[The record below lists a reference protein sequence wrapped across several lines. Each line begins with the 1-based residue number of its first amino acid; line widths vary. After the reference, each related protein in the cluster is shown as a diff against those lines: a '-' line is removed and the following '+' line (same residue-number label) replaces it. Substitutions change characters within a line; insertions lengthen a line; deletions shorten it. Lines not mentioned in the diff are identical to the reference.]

1 MLEGLSWHWRCFLHL
16 NRNHFYTVNTSLHPS
31 VSRPERVFVVGA
43 TGYIGKFVVREL
55 VGRGYDVVS
64 FARERSGVG
73 SKTRAGET
81 CSQLKGSEVRFGDV
95 SHMESLKQ
103 RGIRGEHF
111 DVVVSCLTS
120 RNGGVK
126 DSWNIDYQATR
137 NALDAGKAA
146 GATHFVLLSA
156 ICVQKPLLEFQR
168 AKLKFE
174 HELQQSG
181 LTWSIVRPTAF
192 FKSIAGQVESVKKG
206 KPFVM
211 FGNGELT
218 SCKLIS
224 EADLARFI
232 ADCLEDPAK
241 QNKILPIGGPG
252 KAISFREQGEMLF
265 ELLGRPPKFKS
276 MPIQMFDVI
285 IPVLSLLAKIFPKMQ
300 DKAEFARIGKYYCSE
315 SMLVLNPQTGKY
327 DADMTPSYGSDTLRD
342 FYKRALKDGLAGQ
355 ELGEHSMF

>member
-1 MLEGLSWHWRCFLHL
+1 
-16 NRNHFYTVNTSLHPS
+16 VNTSLHSPP
-31 VSRPERVFVVGA
+31 RRHERVFVVGA

-55 VGRGYDVVS
+55 VARGYEVVS

-73 SKTRAGET
+73 SMTRADET
-81 CSQLKGSEVRFGDV
+81 RAQLQGSEVRFGDV
-95 SHMESLKQ
+95 SNMESLTKN
-103 RGIRGEHF
+103 GICGEHF

-174 HELQQSG
+174 QELKESD

-206 KPFVM
+206 KPFVT

-218 SCKLIS
+218 SCKPIS
-224 EADLARFI
+224 ESDLARFI
-232 ADCLEDPAK
+232 ADCLEDPEK

-252 KAISFREQGEMLF
+252 RALSHKEQGEMLF
-265 ELLGRPPKFKS
+265 ELLGRPPKFKH

-285 IPVLSLLAKIFPKMQ
+285 IPLMSLLAKIFPKLQ

-327 DADMTPSYGSDTLRD
+327 DADLTPSYGSDTLRD
-342 FYKRALKDGLAGQ
+342 FYKRVLKEGIAGQ

>member
-1 MLEGLSWHWRCFLHL
+1 M
-16 NRNHFYTVNTSLHPS
+16 NTSLHSPP
-31 VSRPERVFVVGA
+31 RRHERVFVVGA

-55 VGRGYDVVS
+55 VARGYEVVS

-73 SKTRAGET
+73 SMTRADET
-81 CSQLKGSEVRFGDV
+81 RAQLQGSEVRFGDV
-95 SHMESLKQ
+95 SNMESLTKN
-103 RGIRGEHF
+103 GICGEHF

-174 HELQQSG
+174 QELKESG

-206 KPFVM
+206 KPFVT

-218 SCKLIS
+218 SCKPIS
-224 EADLARFI
+224 ESDLARFI
-232 ADCLEDPAK
+232 ADCLEDPEK

-252 KAISFREQGEMLF
+252 RALSHKEQGEMLF
-265 ELLGRPPKFKS
+265 ELLGRPPKFKH

-285 IPVLSLLAKIFPKMQ
+285 IPLMSLLAKIFPKLQ

-327 DADMTPSYGSDTLRD
+327 DADLTPSYGSDTLRD
-342 FYKRALKDGLAGQ
+342 FYKRVLKEGIAGQ

>member
-1 MLEGLSWHWRCFLHL
+1 M
-16 NRNHFYTVNTSLHPS
+16 NTSSHSPAKES
-31 VSRPERVFVVGA
+31 KRVFVVGA

-55 VGRGYDVVS
+55 VARGYDVVS

-73 SKTRAGET
+73 STTRAEET
-81 CSQLKGSEVRFGDV
+81 RIQLKGSEVRFGDV
-95 SHMESLKQ
+95 SSMDSLMKS
-103 RGIRGEHF
+103 GICGEHF

-174 HELQQSG
+174 HELQESG
-181 LTWSIVRPTAF
+181 LIWSIVRPTAF

-206 KPFVM
+206 KPFVT

-218 SCKLIS
+218 ACKPIS
-224 EADLARFI
+224 ESDLARFI

-252 KAISFREQGEMLF
+252 RAISHREQGEMLF
-265 ELLGRPPKFKS
+265 ELLGRTPKFKN
-276 MPIQMFDVI
+276 MPIQMFDVN
-285 IPVLSLLAKIFPKMQ
+285 IPLMSLLAKIFPKLQ

-327 DADMTPSYGSDTLRD
+327 DADMTPSFGSDTLRD
-342 FYKRALKDGLAGQ
+342 FFQRVLKEGIAGQ

>member
-1 MLEGLSWHWRCFLHL
+1 M
-16 NRNHFYTVNTSLHPS
+16 NISLHPP

-55 VGRGYDVVS
+55 VSRGYDVVS

-81 CSQLKGSEVRFGDV
+81 CTQLKGSEVRFGDV
-95 SHMESLKQ
+95 GSMDSLMT

-137 NALDAGKAA
+137 NALDAAQAA

-174 HELQQSG
+174 QELKESG
-181 LTWSIVRPTAF
+181 LIWSIVRPTAF

-218 SCKLIS
+218 SCKPIS

-241 QNKILPIGGPG
+241 KNKILPIGGPG
-252 KAISFREQGEMLF
+252 KAISFRQQGEMFLSC
-265 ELLGRPPKFKS
+265 LVASRSSKACRSRCS
-276 MPIQMFDVI
+276 M
-285 IPVLSLLAKIFPKMQ
+285 
-300 DKAEFARIGKYYCSE
+300 
-315 SMLVLNPQTGKY
+315 
-327 DADMTPSYGSDTLRD
+327 
-342 FYKRALKDGLAGQ
+342 
-355 ELGEHSMF
+355 

>member
-1 MLEGLSWHWRCFLHL
+1 
-16 NRNHFYTVNTSLHPS
+16 VNNFSNTPDKL
-31 VSRPERVFVVGA
+31 RKRVFVVGA

-55 VGRGYDVVS
+55 VARGYDVVS

-73 SKTRAGET
+73 MTSKAEETRA
-81 CSQLKGSEVRFGDV
+81 QLKGSEVRFGDV
-95 SHMESLKQ
+95 SSIDSLMKN
-103 RGIRGEHF
+103 GIRGEHF

-137 NALDAGKAA
+137 HALDAGKAA
-146 GATHFVLLSA
+146 GAMHFVLLSA

-174 HELQQSG
+174 QELKESG

-192 FKSIAGQVESVKKG
+192 FKSIAGQVEAVKKG
-206 KPFVM
+206 KPFVV

-218 SCKLIS
+218 SCKPIS
-224 EADLARFI
+224 EADLARFM
-232 ADCLEDPAK
+232 ADCLENSSM

-252 KAISFREQGEMLF
+252 RAISHREQGEMLF
-265 ELLGRPPKFKS
+265 ELLGREPKFKN
-276 MPIQMFDVI
+276 MPIRMFDVI
-285 IPVLSLLAKIFPKMQ
+285 IPVLSMLARIFPKLE

-315 SMLVLNPQTGKY
+315 SMLVLNPETGKY

-342 FYKRALKDGLAGQ
+342 FYRRVLKEGLAGQ

>member
-1 MLEGLSWHWRCFLHL
+1 M
-16 NRNHFYTVNTSLHPS
+16 NTSLHSPP
-31 VSRPERVFVVGA
+31 RRHERVFVVGA

-55 VGRGYDVVS
+55 VARGYEVVS

-73 SKTRAGET
+73 SMTRADET
-81 CSQLKGSEVRFGDV
+81 RAQLQGSEVRFGDV
-95 SHMESLKQ
+95 SNMESLTKN
-103 RGIRGEHF
+103 GICGEHF

-174 HELQQSG
+174 QELKESG

-206 KPFVM
+206 KPFVT

-218 SCKLIS
+218 ACKPIS
-224 EADLARFI
+224 ESDLARFI
-232 ADCLEDPAK
+232 ADCLEDPEK

-252 KAISFREQGEMLF
+252 RALSHKEQGEMLF
-265 ELLGRPPKFKS
+265 ELLGRPPKFKH

-285 IPVLSLLAKIFPKMQ
+285 IPLMSLLAKIFPKLQ

-342 FYKRALKDGLAGQ
+342 FYKRVLKEGIAGQ

>member
-1 MLEGLSWHWRCFLHL
+1 MNNFS
-16 NRNHFYTVNTSLHPS
+16 NTQETL
-31 VSRPERVFVVGA
+31 RKRVFVVGA

-55 VGRGYDVVS
+55 VARGYDVVS

-73 SKTRAGET
+73 MTTRAEET
-81 CSQLKGSEVRFGDV
+81 RTQLKGSEVRFGDV
-95 SHMESLKQ
+95 ISMDSLMKN
-103 RGIRGEHF
+103 GIRGEHF

-174 HELQQSG
+174 HELKESG

-206 KPFVM
+206 KPFVV

-218 SCKLIS
+218 SCKPIS

-232 ADCLEDPAK
+232 ADCLENPAM

-252 KAISFREQGEMLF
+252 KAISHREQGEMLF
-265 ELLGRPPKFKS
+265 ELLGRPPKFKN

-285 IPVLSLLAKIFPKMQ
+285 IPVLSMLAKIFPKLE

-315 SMLVLNPQTGKY
+315 SMLVLNPETGKY

-342 FYKRALKDGLAGQ
+342 FYRRALKEGLAGQ

>member
-1 MLEGLSWHWRCFLHL
+1 M
-16 NRNHFYTVNTSLHPS
+16 VKK
-31 VSRPERVFVVGA
+31 RVFVVGA

-55 VGRGYDVVS
+55 VARGYDVVS
-64 FARERSGVG
+64 FVRERSGIGAQTTADEVRKQLRG
-73 SKTRAGET
+73 SA
-81 CSQLKGSEVRFGDV
+81 VRFGDV
-95 SHMESLKQ
+95 SSMDSLMKN
-103 RGIRGEHF
+103 GIKGEHV

-156 ICVQKPLLEFQR
+156 ICVQKPMLEFQR

-174 HELQQSG
+174 KELQESG

-192 FKSIAGQVESVKKG
+192 FKSIAGQVEAVKNG
-206 KPFVM
+206 KPYVM
-211 FGNGELT
+211 FGDGRLT
-218 SCKLIS
+218 ACTPIS
-224 EADLARFI
+224 EADLASYI
-232 ADCLEDPAK
+232 VNCLDNPAMR
-241 QNKILPIGGPG
+241 NKILPIGGPG
-252 KAISFREQGEMLF
+252 KPITPIEQGEMIF
-265 ELLGRPPKFKS
+265 ELLGRPPKFKK

-285 IPVLSLLAKIFPKMQ
+285 IPIMTLLAKIFPKLE

-315 SMLVLNPQTGKY
+315 SMLVLNPKTGKY
-327 DADMTPSYGSDTLRD
+327 DASITPSYGTDTLRD
-342 FYKRALKDGLAGQ
+342 FYQRVLNEGLAGQ

>member
-1 MLEGLSWHWRCFLHL
+1 
-16 NRNHFYTVNTSLHPS
+16 VNTFSSSSAAKS
-31 VSRPERVFVVGA
+31 VRVFVVGA

-55 VGRGYDVVS
+55 VARGYDVVS

-73 SKTRAGET
+73 KRATAEEVRR
-81 CSQLKGSEVRFGDV
+81 QLTGSEVRFGDV
-95 SHMESLKQ
+95 GSMDSLMKS
-103 RGIRGEHF
+103 GIRGEHF
-111 DVVVSCLTS
+111 DVIVSCLTS

-126 DSWNIDYQATR
+126 DSWDIDYQATR
-137 NALDAGKAA
+137 NALDAGISA
-146 GATHFVLLSA
+146 GAGHFVLLSA

-174 HELQQSG
+174 KELQESG

-192 FKSIAGQVESVKKG
+192 FKSIAGQVEAVKKG

-218 SCKLIS
+218 ACKPIS
-224 EADLARFI
+224 ESDLARFI
-232 ADCLEDPAK
+232 ADCLEDPSK
-241 QNKILPIGGPG
+241 KNKILPVGGPG
-252 KAISFREQGEMLF
+252 KAISNREQGEMLF
-265 ELLGRPPKFKS
+265 ELLGRPPKFKN

-285 IPVLSLLAKIFPKMQ
+285 IPVLSLLSTFFPKLKE
-300 DKAEFARIGKYYCSE
+300 KAEFARIGKYYCSE
-315 SMLVLNPQTGKY
+315 SMLVLNPETGKY

-342 FYKRALKDGLAGQ
+342 FYSRVLKEGLSGQ

>member
-1 MLEGLSWHWRCFLHL
+1 M
-16 NRNHFYTVNTSLHPS
+16 NTSLHSPP
-31 VSRPERVFVVGA
+31 RRHERVFVVGA

-55 VGRGYDVVS
+55 VARGYEVVS

-73 SKTRAGET
+73 SMTRADET
-81 CSQLKGSEVRFGDV
+81 RAQLQGSEVRFGDV
-95 SHMESLKQ
+95 SNMESLTKN
-103 RGIRGEHF
+103 GICGEHF

-174 HELQQSG
+174 QKLKESG

-206 KPFVM
+206 KPFVT

-218 SCKLIS
+218 ACKPIS
-224 EADLARFI
+224 ESDLARFI
-232 ADCLEDPAK
+232 ADCLEDPEK

-252 KAISFREQGEMLF
+252 RALSHKEQGEMLF
-265 ELLGRPPKFKS
+265 ELLGRPPKFKH

-285 IPVLSLLAKIFPKMQ
+285 IPLMSLLAKIFPKLQ

-327 DADMTPSYGSDTLRD
+327 DADLTPSYGSDTLRD
-342 FYKRALKDGLAGQ
+342 FYKRVLKEGIAGQ